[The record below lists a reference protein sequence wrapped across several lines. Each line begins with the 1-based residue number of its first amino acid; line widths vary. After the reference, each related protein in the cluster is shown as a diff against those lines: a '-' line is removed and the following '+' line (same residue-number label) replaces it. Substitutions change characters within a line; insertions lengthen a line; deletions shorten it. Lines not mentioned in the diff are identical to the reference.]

1 MSAWA
6 FCSGVVRRNS
16 WWDYIVFKK
25 VQNMLGGRVRFIISG
40 SAPISVRVLDFLRA
54 AFGCTVSQD
63 RILAISDLVCH
74 QVMEG
79 YGQTECN
86 AAATVTVPGE
96 TEPGHVGP
104 PIPSV
109 RIKLA
114 DVPDMNYFAAN
125 SVGEVA
131 ITNLFAYV

>member
-1 MSAWA
+1 
-6 FCSGVVRRNS
+6 
-16 WWDYIVFKK
+16 
-25 VQNMLGGRVRFIISG
+25 
-40 SAPISVRVLDFLRA
+40 
-54 AFGCTVSQD
+54 
-63 RILAISDLVCH
+63 
-74 QVMEG
+74 MEG

-104 PIPSV
+104 PIPSI

-125 SVGEVA
+125 SVGEVGT
-131 ITNLFAYV
+131 TNIFSFHLALLVVRCVSKALEYLVVI